1 MIKFSIV
8 IPSFNEGV
16 NIRNIIKEINFFLSD
31 KYTYEIIVV
40 DDASS
45 DKSVILD
52 ELLKLSKLIKI
63 IKHKRNLGQSQ
74 SILSGIKESI
84 YENIITIDADGQN
97 NPKDIESLINIYINN
112 NLSLVCGVRL
122 KRKDN
127 FLKILSSKIANKI
140 RMNILNDNCV
150 DTGCS
155 LKIFKKKIFLKLP
168 FFDGIH
174 RFIQALYLA
183 YNSKMEFIAVDHR
196 PRINGKSNY
205 GNIDRAIKGIVDIFR
220 VKKIINEIKNNK

>member
-63 IKHKRNLGQSQ
+63 IKHKRNLDQSQ

-174 RFIQALYLA
+174 RFIPALYLA

-196 PRINGKSNY
+196 PRITGKSNY
-205 GNIDRAIKGIVDIFR
+205 GNIDRAIKGIIDIFR
-220 VKKIINEIKNNK
+220 VKKIINEIKNNN